1 MQFRLFGS
9 TEMWDGDRQVD
20 LGHAKQ
26 QNVLVSLL
34 MDTGHVVPTH
44 VLMDR
49 VWGHEPPDTAL
60 NVLYGYI
67 ARLRKALASA
77 RVRLDRQSGGYC
89 LDVDPETVDVHRFR
103 RLVAE
108 AEKLSDTTVR
118 VTRLNEALALWRGPP
133 FTSIDSPWI
142 AGVREALQGELLSA
156 VIARNHAY
164 LCHGWHAELV
174 SPLLDMVVAHP
185 SDERPVALLMIALC
199 RSGRTSEA
207 LEQYQ
212 RARQR
217 LAEELGTEPGPYL
230 RLVLQQVL
238 KGDPTLEEPATPR
251 RPMPDLVNIPA
262 TTLAGG
268 RHS

>member
-1 MQFRLFGS
+1 MQFRLFGP
-9 TEMWDGDRQVD
+9 TELWDGDRQIGV
-20 LGHAKQ
+20 GHAKQ

-34 MDTGHVVPTH
+34 MDTGHVVSTH

-67 ARLRKALASA
+67 ARLRKALAPA
-77 RVRLDRQSGGYC
+77 GVRLDRQSGGYC

-103 RLVAE
+103 HLVAE
-108 AEKLSDTTVR
+108 AEKLRDPTGR

-142 AGVREALQGELLSA
+142 AALREALQGELLTA

-174 SPLLDMVVAHP
+174 RPLMDMAAAHP
-185 SDERPVALLMIALC
+185 SDERPVAQLMIALH

-217 LAEELGTEPGPYL
+217 LAQELGTEPGPYL
-230 RLVLQQVL
+230 RMVLQQVL
-238 KGDPTLEEPATPR
+238 RGDPMLDEPAAPR
-251 RPMPDLVNIPA
+251 RTMPDLVTVPVTA
-262 TTLAGG
+262 LAGG
-268 RHS
+268 R

>member
-1 MQFRLFGS
+1 MQFRLLGP

-34 MDTGHVVPTH
+34 MDTGRVVPTN

-67 ARLRKALASA
+67 ARLRKALATA
-77 RVRLDRQSGGYC
+77 GVRLDRQSGGYC
-89 LDVDPETVDVHRFR
+89 LAVDPEAVDVHRFR

-108 AEKLSDTTVR
+108 AAKIGDTTER
-118 VTRLNEALALWRGPP
+118 VSRLNEALALWRGSPL
-133 FTSIDSPWI
+133 TSIDSPWV
-142 AGVREALQGELLSA
+142 ASVRAALQGELFSA

-164 LCHGWHAELV
+164 LCHGWHSELI
-174 SPLLDMVVAHP
+174 SPLMDMVAACP
-185 SDERPVALLMIALC
+185 SDERPVAQLMIALH

-212 RARQR
+212 FARQR
-217 LAEELGTEPGPYL
+217 LAAELGTEPGPYL

-238 KGDPTLEEPATPR
+238 KGEPTIDEPTMSGAPIEDQASIALR
-251 RPMPDLVNIPA
+251 VAASRWA
-262 TTLAGG
+262 
-268 RHS
+268 

>member
-1 MQFRLFGS
+1 MRFRLFGP
-9 TEMWDGDRQVD
+9 TEMWDGDRQVN

-34 MDTGHVVPTH
+34 MDTGHVVPTQ

-49 VWGHEPPDTAL
+49 VWGHQPPDTAL

-67 ARLRKALASA
+67 ARLRKALAPA
-77 RVRLDRQSGGYC
+77 GVRLERQSGGYFV
-89 LDVDPETVDVHRFR
+89 DVDPEVVDVHRFR

-108 AEKLSDTTVR
+108 AEKLGDTTIR
-118 VTRLNEALALWRGPP
+118 VSRLNEALALWRGPP

-142 AGVREALQGELLSA
+142 AAVRETLQGELLSA

-164 LCHGWHAELV
+164 LCQGWHAELV
-174 SPLLDMVVAHP
+174 SPLMDMAAAHP
-185 SDERPVALLMIALC
+185 SDERPVAQLMIALH

-230 RLVLQQVL
+230 RMVLQQVL
-238 KGDPTLEEPATPR
+238 RGDPMLDEPAAPR
-251 RPMPDLVNIPA
+251 LPMPDLVSIPVTA
-262 TTLAGG
+262 LVGG
-268 RHS
+268 R